1 METSKILNRKN
12 SKLQGYGFVLP
23 ALAILGLFVAFS
35 FILIVVLS
43 FFNVDMKLNGTME
56 VAWNGLGNYL
66 HMLEDEKFVAA
77 LRNTLRYA
85 IIVVPIQTAI
95 ALFFAVI
102 LSQKIK
108 FKNGFR
114 LIYFIPT
121 LTSSTALTL
130 IFMFLF
136 SVAGPIN
143 NMLLA
148 MGVIQDPINFMQDAR
163 FAMNTIMVMNI
174 WASVPFYMT
183 IFLAALTDVPE
194 SQYEAAAVDGL
205 GSWTKFTKITF
216 PAIRPIVTFVIIV
229 GLVGCLQVF
238 DQAFIV
244 SGGSGGPANSTLTL
258 SLLIYQYAF
267 DPSIAAM
274 GYAAA
279 LSVFLGA
286 LIFGGTQL
294 VRYLNRKERL

>member
-1 METSKILNRKN
+1 MLTQRPLNKKS

-23 ALAILGLFVAFS
+23 ALAILFVFVAFS
-35 FILIVVLS
+35 FILIVGLS
-43 FFNVDMKLNGTME
+43 FFTVDMKLNGTME
-56 VAWNGLGNYL
+56 TAWNGLGNYT
-66 HMLEDEKFVAA
+66 HMLEDEKFIAA
-77 LRNTLRYA
+77 LKNTLRYA
-85 IIVVPIQTAI
+85 IIVVPIQTSI
-95 ALFFAVI
+95 ALFFAII

-136 SVAGPIN
+136 SVSGPVN
-143 NMLLA
+143 NLLIA
-148 MGVIQDPINFMQDAR
+148 TGVLQDPINFMQDAR

-174 WASVPFYMT
+174 WSSVPFYMT

-205 GSWTKFTKITF
+205 NAWTKFRKITF

-244 SGGSGGPANSTLTL
+244 SNGSGGPANSTLTL

-279 LSVFLGA
+279 LSVVLGA

-294 VRYLNRKERL
+294 VRYLNRNERL